1 MDIKELK
8 AHAFDLIAAIQRL
21 QLELQNTNAK
31 IVELEQSNA
40 ARNNNNDTN

>member
-31 IVELEQSNA
+31 IVELEQNA
-40 ARNNNNDTN
+40 SRNDTNDTN

>member
-31 IVELEQSNA
+31 IVELEQNA
-40 ARNNNNDTN
+40 ARNDNNDTN